1 MRTGW
6 LLFVIILVGIYVM
19 IRIDFIPDVLP
30 IVGWLDDTFLVGLLL
45 YYFRYKKLPGFL
57 LRLGQWLFQKKS
69 GRSQGA
75 GQKTGTSE
83 QGRTSQDRQS
93 RSGGGRQLK
102 NPYAVL
108 GLKPGASQKE
118 IQAAYREAVQKY
130 HPDKVSHL
138 GEEFQELAQ
147 QKFIEV
153 QEAYDELMGK
163 K

>member
-6 LLFVIILVGIYVM
+6 LFFVIILVGIYVI

-30 IVGWLDDTFLVGLLL
+30 IIGWLDDTFLVGLLL
-45 YYFRYKKLPGFL
+45 YYFRYKKLPRFL
-57 LRLGQWLFQKKS
+57 LRLGQLLFQQKS
-69 GRSQGA
+69 GKTQGP
-75 GQKTGTSE
+75 GQKNEGGE
-83 QGRTSQDRQS
+83 QRRSSQDRKTRS
-93 RSGGGRQLK
+93 SGGQVK
-102 NPYAVL
+102 DPYAVL
-108 GLKPGASQKE
+108 GLKPGAGQKE

>member
-1 MRTGW
+1 MRSGW
-6 LLFVIILVGIYVM
+6 LLFVIILVGIYVI

-45 YYFRYKKLPGFL
+45 YYFRYKKLPRFL

-69 GRSQGA
+69 GRPRGTW
-75 GQKTGTSE
+75 QKTGTGE
-83 QGRTSQDRQS
+83 QGRTAQDRQS
-93 RSGGGRQLK
+93 RSGGGQLK

-130 HPDKVSHL
+130 HPDKVLHL